1 MGVSNFS
8 SVTLELQ
15 NVELPETATAT
26 ACRNDHCVTL
36 AVGATIL
43 DDVPSHRVSTRGS
56 DYVLGYLDVERTKTG
71 LKVWYNIGT
80 PGVDGDIYSFRLE
93 LPNGT
98 IVFDRS
104 IAVDYDFHEATQ
116 CSDQYWIA
124 RVVLD

>member
-1 MGVSNFS
+1 
-8 SVTLELQ
+8 
-15 NVELPETATAT
+15 
-26 ACRNDHCVTL
+26 
-36 AVGATIL
+36 VGT
-43 DDVPSHRVSTRGS
+43 SGS

-93 LPNGT
+93 RPDGT

-104 IAVDYDFHEATQ
+104 ITVDYDFHEATK
-116 CSDQYWIA
+116 CSDRYWIA